1 MTSHIALA
9 AALVFDM
16 MHKLSFTSGEAI
28 LWKDWHDFTY
38 CYCDC
43 HVMCFGHHVQLTFT
57 SGEANHID
65 SYCHVSKQSELT
77 S

>member
-16 MHKLSFTSGEAI
+16 MRKLSFTSGKAI

-38 CYCDC
+38 CDCYC
-43 HVMCFGHHVQLTFT
+43 HVMCFGHNAQVVFLIRRGYSLLSH
-57 SGEANHID
+57 
-65 SYCHVSKQSELT
+65 
-77 S
+77 